1 MKIATPR
8 TTDQALELAKRYAA
22 IGADVAM
29 HEADRQE
36 RVAAIGADIDMKV
49 APLVE
54 EAEAIRAAL
63 EPWWKKASP
72 ALLKGKRK
80 SIDFGGCSIGTRLA
94 GEKVDFTKGD
104 DKAALAAVLDSP
116 WKSKATSLKRVLDKA
131 GLLVTLKGK
140 SAAAEGLRSLGFRIA
155 GGEDA
160 FFVKRI
166 DSADAKVSAQQ

>member
-1 MKIATPR
+1 MKVAIPR
-8 TTDQALELAKRYAA
+8 TNDQALELAKRFAA

-36 RVAAIGADIDMKV
+36 RLAAIGADVDMKV

-54 EAEAIRAAL
+54 EAEAIRQAL

-80 SIDFGGCSIGTRLA
+80 SIEFGGCSIGTRSSA
-94 GEKVDFTKGD
+94 EKVEFALGD
-104 DKAALAAVLDSP
+104 DKLALATLADQP
-116 WKSKATSLKRVLDKA
+116 FKSKVTETKRVLNKTAIA
-131 GLLVTLKGK
+131 GLLRGK
-140 SAAAEGLRSLGFRIA
+140 SAVGNALSALGFRIA

-166 DSADAKVSAQQ
+166 DSPDAKVSAQ